1 MAKPKVQGILVISDL
16 EIDKSSLDG
25 LNQQIMDAQKAAGHE
40 FIEGCKIACDNGVGN
55 SANDDLYAFGRVV
68 SYFSEFGGTEIMKR
82 TKKYPFRF
90 PGGASGQ
97 FYVVYEYRE

>member
-1 MAKPKVQGILVISDL
+1 MAKPKVQGILILSDL
-16 EIDKSSLDG
+16 NMDKATADG
-25 LNQQIMDAQKAAGHE
+25 LTQQIIDAQKAAGHG
-40 FIEGCKIACDNGVGN
+40 FIDECKIACDNGVGN
-55 SANDDLYAFGRVV
+55 SANDEFYAFGRVQ
-68 SYFSEFGGTEIMKR
+68 SYFSEFGGAEIMKR